1 MPRKPRVWYPGAV
14 YHITSRGNRRSDI
27 FLDDKDRLRYLR
39 YLEETKQRYF
49 FELHSYCLM
58 TNHVHLLLETKQHPI
73 SPIMQKLNSR
83 YAMSFN
89 KRYNREGHLFQGRY
103 HSVLV
108 ESVEQFTATSRYIHL
123 NPVRANIVKKP
134 DEYKWSSYLA
144 FQTGNPSQHVN
155 PAGILQYF
163 QTSQNYENYVM
174 RGSDPISQPHQRQ

>member
-27 FLDDKDRLRYLR
+27 FLDDQDRLRYLR
-39 YLEETKQRYF
+39 FLEQTKQLYF

-58 TNHVHLLLETKQHPI
+58 TNHVHLLLETKKHSI

-103 HSVLV
+103 HS
-108 ESVEQFTATSRYIHL
+108 I
-123 NPVRANIVKKP
+123 
-134 DEYKWSSYLA
+134 
-144 FQTGNPSQHVN
+144 
-155 PAGILQYF
+155 
-163 QTSQNYENYVM
+163 
-174 RGSDPISQPHQRQ
+174 